1 MQQLKLPVKL
11 LIFSIFLF
19 LFFRLLFIGL
29 YPDYFLDQIS
39 IKELLQSFL
48 YGIRFDLNISV
59 IFLSPILLISIL
71 PFSIIGSL
79 RFQKVLSYLSLI
91 VFIVF
96 SIISLIDL
104 AYFGEVYRHLGREIF
119 LVNKDIGF
127 LFDVAFKSRLL
138 YTILGFLILGMIILS
153 YVIFII
159 YPLKKS
165 VNLNSGSIFFRSLLG
180 VAFLIFCF
188 WLARGMIIQGRPIS
202 YADAFENTISASQAN
217 LVLNSPFVVWKQLR
231 KQEKL
236 GPINLLTDKEKDQ
249 FSFKDDTFLFQS
261 NEKENY
267 KNIVFIL
274 LESWSYKY
282 IDGLAHRNYNV
293 TPFID
298 SLIEKSMVW
307 DNYYAAGKR
316 SIIGIQAVL
325 SSVPALNNHPV
336 LGFGLE
342 LNKISRI
349 GKILNDH
356 QYRTIM
362 MQTSNRRSFN
372 VNSIANV
379 LGFQEYYGKE
389 DVPIIKKYPQEP
401 PHFGWDYDSLQ
412 FLLNKLNETPKS
424 KPFFAFLFTGST
436 HEPFAD
442 AGEEF
447 HIYPHDQ
454 SNENGFLNTLR
465 YSNWS
470 LEQFMKAAEKQ
481 PWYQNTIF
489 IFTADHT
496 LNSLPSENLK
506 EQFHIPLI
514 VYSPDGSLSAKR
526 EDQFASQ
533 YDLFPTILD
542 LLGIDTPISTFGQS
556 LLHPKTTTPTLFV
569 GNGQIIGMIS
579 PAGTATFLEQKQLS
593 ISNDNDELRQQIL
606 KFKQRVTLADM
617 MLDNNQWAK

>member
-71 PFSIIGSL
+71 PFYIIGTL
-79 RFQKVLSYLSLI
+79 RFQKLLSYLSLI

-127 LFDVAFKSRLL
+127 IFDVAFKSRLL

-165 VNLNSGSIFFRSLLG
+165 VNLNSGSIFSRSLLG

-217 LVLNSPFVVWKQLR
+217 LVLNSPFVVWKQFR

-249 FSFKDDTFLFQS
+249 ISFRDDVFLFQS

-298 SLIEKSMVW
+298 SLIKKSIVW

-442 AGEEF
+442 AGEAF
-447 HIYPHDQ
+447 HIYPHNQ

-465 YSNWS
+465 YSDWS

-481 PWYQNTIF
+481 PWYNNTIF

-526 EDQFASQ
+526 ESQFASQ

>member
-202 YADAFENTISASQAN
+202 YADAFENTTSSSQAN

>member
-71 PFSIIGSL
+71 PFSIIGTL
-79 RFQKVLSYLSLI
+79 RFQKLLSYFSLI

-127 LFDVAFKSRLL
+127 IFDVAFKSRLL

-217 LVLNSPFVVWKQLR
+217 LVLNSPFVVWKQFR

-236 GPINLLTDKEKDQ
+236 GSINLLTNKEKDQ
-249 FSFKDDTFLFQS
+249 ISFRDDVFLFQS

-298 SLIEKSMVW
+298 SLIKKSIVW

-442 AGEEF
+442 AGEAF
-447 HIYPHDQ
+447 HIYPHNQ

-465 YSNWS
+465 YSDWS

-481 PWYQNTIF
+481 PWYNNTIF

-514 VYSPDGSLSAKR
+514 IYSPDGSLSAKR
-526 EDQFASQ
+526 ESQFASQ

>member
-1 MQQLKLPVKL
+1 MSQIKLPIKL
-11 LIFSIFLF
+11 LLFSVVLF
-19 LFFRLLFIGL
+19 AVIRILFIGF
-29 YPDYFLDQIS
+29 YPDYFIDNVNVE
-39 IKELLQSFL
+39 ELLKSFL
-48 YGIRFDLNISV
+48 YGVRFDLNISI

-79 RFQKVLSYLSLI
+79 KFQKLLSYLSLI

-165 VNLNSGSIFFRSLLG
+165 VNLNSGSIFSRSLLG

-202 YADAFENTISASQAN
+202 YADAFENATSSSQAN

-442 AGEEF
+442 AGEAF
-447 HIYPHDQ
+447 HIYPHNQ

-465 YSNWS
+465 YSDWS

-481 PWYQNTIF
+481 PWYNNTIF

-526 EDQFASQ
+526 ESQFASQ

-556 LLHPKTTTPTLFV
+556 LLYPKTTTPTLFV

>member
-1 MQQLKLPVKL
+1 MSQIKLPIKL
-11 LIFSIFLF
+11 LLFSVFLF
-19 LFFRLLFIGL
+19 AVIRILFIGF
-29 YPDYFLDQIS
+29 YPDYFIDNVNVE
-39 IKELLQSFL
+39 ELLKSFL
-48 YGIRFDLNISV
+48 YGVRFDLNISV

-71 PFSIIGSL
+71 PFSIIGTL
-79 RFQKVLSYLSLI
+79 RFQKLLSYLSLI

-127 LFDVAFKSRLL
+127 LFDVAFKSRLP
-138 YTILGFLILGMIILS
+138 YTILGFLILGIIILS

-202 YADAFENTISASQAN
+202 YADAFENTTSSSQAN

-249 FSFKDDTFLFQS
+249 ISFRDDVFLFQS

-298 SLIEKSMVW
+298 SLIKKSIVW

-442 AGEEF
+442 AGEAF
-447 HIYPHDQ
+447 HIYPHNQ

-465 YSNWS
+465 YSDWS

-481 PWYQNTIF
+481 PWYNNTIF

-526 EDQFASQ
+526 ESQFASQ

-579 PAGTATFLEQKQLS
+579 PAGTATFLEQKQMS

>member
-71 PFSIIGSL
+71 PFSIIGTL
-79 RFQKVLSYLSLI
+79 RFQKLLSYLSLI

-138 YTILGFLILGMIILS
+138 YTISGFLILGMIILS

-165 VNLNSGSIFFRSLLG
+165 VNLNSSSIFPRGLLG

-202 YADAFENTISASQAN
+202 YADAFENTTSSSQAN
-217 LVLNSPFVVWKQLR
+217 LVLNSPFVVWKQFR

-249 FSFKDDTFLFQS
+249 ISFRDDVFLFQS

-298 SLIEKSMVW
+298 SLIKKSIVW

-412 FLLNKLNETPKS
+412 FLLNKLNETPES

-442 AGEEF
+442 AGKAF

-465 YSNWS
+465 YSDWS

-514 VYSPDGSLSAKR
+514 VYSPDGSLPAKR
-526 EDQFASQ
+526 ESQFASQ

-556 LLHPKTTTPTLFV
+556 LLHPKTTAPTLFV
-569 GNGQIIGMIS
+569 SNGQIIGMIS

>member
-1 MQQLKLPVKL
+1 MSQIKLPIKL
-11 LIFSIFLF
+11 LLFSVFLF
-19 LFFRLLFIGL
+19 AVIRILFIGF
-29 YPDYFLDQIS
+29 YPDYFIDNVNVE
-39 IKELLQSFL
+39 ELLKSFL
-48 YGIRFDLNISV
+48 YGVRFDLNISV

-71 PFSIIGSL
+71 PFSIIGTL
-79 RFQKVLSYLSLI
+79 RFQKLLSYLSLI

-165 VNLNSGSIFFRSLLG
+165 VNLNSGSIFARSLLG

-202 YADAFENTISASQAN
+202 YADAFENTTSSSQAN

-442 AGEEF
+442 AGEAF
-447 HIYPHDQ
+447 HIYPHNQ

-465 YSNWS
+465 YSDWS

-481 PWYQNTIF
+481 PWYNNTIF

-526 EDQFASQ
+526 ESQFASQ

>member
-1 MQQLKLPVKL
+1 MLQLKLPVKL

-79 RFQKVLSYLSLI
+79 RFQKVLSYFSLI

-138 YTILGFLILGMIILS
+138 YTISGFIILGMIILS
-153 YVIFII
+153 YIAFII

-165 VNLNSGSIFFRSLLG
+165 VNLNSSSIFSRILLG
-180 VAFLIFCF
+180 TSFLIFCF

-217 LVLNSPFVVWKQLR
+217 LVLNSPFVVWKQFR

-249 FSFKDDTFLFQS
+249 ISFRDDVFLFQS

-412 FLLNKLNETPKS
+412 FLLNKLNETPES

-442 AGEEF
+442 AGKEF

-465 YSNWS
+465 YSDWS

-481 PWYQNTIF
+481 PWYNNTIF

-514 VYSPDGSLSAKR
+514 VYSPDASLSAKR
-526 EDQFASQ
+526 ESQFASQ

>member
-1 MQQLKLPVKL
+1 MLQLKLPVKL

-29 YPDYFLDQIS
+29 YPDYFLEQIS

-442 AGEEF
+442 AGEAF
-447 HIYPHDQ
+447 HIYPHNQ
-454 SNENGFLNTLR
+454 SNENGFLNTLC
-465 YSNWS
+465 YSDWS

-481 PWYQNTIF
+481 PWYNNTIF

-526 EDQFASQ
+526 ESQFASQ

>member
-1 MQQLKLPVKL
+1 MLQLKLPVKL

-91 VFIVF
+91 IFIVF
-96 SIISLIDL
+96 SIVSLIDL

-159 YPLKKS
+159 YPLKNS
-165 VNLNSGSIFFRSLLG
+165 VNLNSSSIFSRSLLG

-202 YADAFENTISASQAN
+202 YADAFENTTSSSQAN

-442 AGEEF
+442 AGEAF
-447 HIYPHDQ
+447 HIYPHNQ
-454 SNENGFLNTLR
+454 SNENGFLNMLR
-465 YSNWS
+465 YSDWS

-481 PWYQNTIF
+481 PWYNNTIF

-526 EDQFASQ
+526 ESQFASQ

>member
-1 MQQLKLPVKL
+1 MSQIKLPIKL
-11 LIFSIFLF
+11 LLFAVFLF
-19 LFFRLLFIGL
+19 AVIRILFIEF
-29 YPDYFLDQIS
+29 YSDYFIDNVNVE
-39 IKELLQSFL
+39 ELLKSFL
-48 YGIRFDLNISV
+48 YGVRFDLNISV

-79 RFQKVLSYLSLI
+79 KFQKVLSYLSLI

-165 VNLNSGSIFFRSLLG
+165 VNLNSGSIFYRSLLG

-202 YADAFENTISASQAN
+202 YADAFENATSSSQAN

-442 AGEEF
+442 AGEAF
-447 HIYPHDQ
+447 HIYPHNQ

-465 YSNWS
+465 YSDWS

-481 PWYQNTIF
+481 PWYNNTIF

-526 EDQFASQ
+526 ESQFASQ

>member
-1 MQQLKLPVKL
+1 MLQLKLPVKL

-79 RFQKVLSYLSLI
+79 RFQKVLSYFSLI

-138 YTILGFLILGMIILS
+138 YTISGFIILGMIILS
-153 YVIFII
+153 YIAFII

-165 VNLNSGSIFFRSLLG
+165 VNLNSSSIFSRILLG
-180 VAFLIFCF
+180 TSFLIFCF

-217 LVLNSPFVVWKQLR
+217 LVLNSPFVVWKQFR

-249 FSFKDDTFLFQS
+249 ISFRDDVFLFQS

-412 FLLNKLNETPKS
+412 FLLNELNETPES

-442 AGEEF
+442 AGKEF

-465 YSNWS
+465 YSDWS

-481 PWYQNTIF
+481 PWYNNTIF

-514 VYSPDGSLSAKR
+514 VYSPDASLSAKR
-526 EDQFASQ
+526 ESQFASQ
-533 YDLFPTILD
+533 YDLFPTMLD

-556 LLHPKTTTPTLFV
+556 LLHPKTTAPTLFV
-569 GNGQIIGMIS
+569 SNEQIIGMIS

>member
-11 LIFSIFLF
+11 LVFSIFLF

-29 YPDYFLDQIS
+29 YPDYFLEQIS

-138 YTILGFLILGMIILS
+138 YTILGFLILGIIILS

-165 VNLNSGSIFFRSLLG
+165 VNLNSGSIFSRSLLG

-202 YADAFENTISASQAN
+202 YADAFENTTSSSQAN

-236 GPINLLTDKEKDQ
+236 RPINLLTDKEKDQ

-412 FLLNKLNETPKS
+412 FLLNKLNETPES

-442 AGEEF
+442 AGKAF

-465 YSNWS
+465 YSDWS

-481 PWYQNTIF
+481 PWYNNTIF

-526 EDQFASQ
+526 ESQFASQ

>member
-71 PFSIIGSL
+71 PFSIISSL

-127 LFDVAFKSRLL
+127 IFDVAFKSRLL

-165 VNLNSGSIFFRSLLG
+165 VNLNSGSIFSRSLLG

-202 YADAFENTISASQAN
+202 YADAFENTTSSSQAN

-249 FSFKDDTFLFQS
+249 ISFRDDVFLFQS

-298 SLIEKSMVW
+298 SLIKKSIVW
-307 DNYYAAGKR
+307 DNYYSAGKR

-442 AGEEF
+442 AGKAF
-447 HIYPHDQ
+447 HIYPHNQ

-465 YSNWS
+465 YSDWS

-481 PWYQNTIF
+481 PWYNNTIF

-526 EDQFASQ
+526 ESQFASQ

>member
-202 YADAFENTISASQAN
+202 YADAFENTTSSSQAN

-424 KPFFAFLFTGST
+424 KPLFAFLFTGST

>member
-1 MQQLKLPVKL
+1 MSQIKLPIKL
-11 LIFSIFLF
+11 LLFSVFLF
-19 LFFRLLFIGL
+19 AVIRILFIGF
-29 YPDYFLDQIS
+29 YPDYFIDNVNVE
-39 IKELLQSFL
+39 ELLKSFL
-48 YGIRFDLNISV
+48 YGVRFDLNISV

-71 PFSIIGSL
+71 PFSIIGTL
-79 RFQKVLSYLSLI
+79 RFQKLLSYLSLI

-127 LFDVAFKSRLL
+127 IFDVAFKSRLL

-165 VNLNSGSIFFRSLLG
+165 VNLNSGSIFSRSLLG

-202 YADAFENTISASQAN
+202 YADAFENTTSSSQAN

-298 SLIEKSMVW
+298 SLIKKSIVW

-442 AGEEF
+442 AGEAF
-447 HIYPHDQ
+447 HIYPHNQ

-465 YSNWS
+465 YSDWS

-481 PWYQNTIF
+481 PWYNNTIF

-526 EDQFASQ
+526 ESQFASQ

-556 LLHPKTTTPTLFV
+556 LLHPKTTAPTLFV
-569 GNGQIIGMIS
+569 SNGQIIGMIS

>member
-71 PFSIIGSL
+71 PFSIIGTL
-79 RFQKVLSYLSLI
+79 RFQKLLSYLSLI

-127 LFDVAFKSRLL
+127 IFDVAFKSRLL

-159 YPLKKS
+159 YPLKNS
-165 VNLNSGSIFFRSLLG
+165 VNLNSSSIFSRILLG
-180 VAFLIFCF
+180 TSFLIFCF

-249 FSFKDDTFLFQS
+249 ISFRDDVFLFQS

-412 FLLNKLNETPKS
+412 FLLNELNETPES

-442 AGEEF
+442 AGKEF

-465 YSNWS
+465 YSDWS

-481 PWYQNTIF
+481 PWYNNTIF

-526 EDQFASQ
+526 ESQFASQ

>member
-1 MQQLKLPVKL
+1 M
-11 LIFSIFLF
+11 
-19 LFFRLLFIGL
+19 
-29 YPDYFLDQIS
+29 
-39 IKELLQSFL
+39 
-48 YGIRFDLNISV
+48 
-59 IFLSPILLISIL
+59 
-71 PFSIIGSL
+71 
-79 RFQKVLSYLSLI
+79 
-91 VFIVF
+91 
-96 SIISLIDL
+96 
-104 AYFGEVYRHLGREIF
+104 
-119 LVNKDIGF
+119 
-127 LFDVAFKSRLL
+127 
-138 YTILGFLILGMIILS
+138 
-153 YVIFII
+153 
-159 YPLKKS
+159 
-165 VNLNSGSIFFRSLLG
+165 
-180 VAFLIFCF
+180 
-188 WLARGMIIQGRPIS
+188 
-202 YADAFENTISASQAN
+202 
-217 LVLNSPFVVWKQLR
+217 VWKQLR

-298 SLIEKSMVW
+298 SLIKKSIVW

-412 FLLNKLNETPKS
+412 FLLNKLNETPESNLFLLFYLLDLHTNLLQMLVKS
-424 KPFFAFLFTGST
+424 F
-436 HEPFAD
+436 
-442 AGEEF
+442 
-447 HIYPHDQ
+447 
-454 SNENGFLNTLR
+454 
-465 YSNWS
+465 
-470 LEQFMKAAEKQ
+470 
-481 PWYQNTIF
+481 IF
-489 IFTADHT
+489 IRMI
-496 LNSLPSENLK
+496 NLMK
-506 EQFHIPLI
+506 MVF
-514 VYSPDGSLSAKR
+514 
-526 EDQFASQ
+526 
-533 YDLFPTILD
+533 
-542 LLGIDTPISTFGQS
+542 
-556 LLHPKTTTPTLFV
+556 
-569 GNGQIIGMIS
+569 
-579 PAGTATFLEQKQLS
+579 
-593 ISNDNDELRQQIL
+593 
-606 KFKQRVTLADM
+606 
-617 MLDNNQWAK
+617 

>member
-1 MQQLKLPVKL
+1 MLQLKLPVKL

-138 YTILGFLILGMIILS
+138 YTISGFLILGMIILS

-165 VNLNSGSIFFRSLLG
+165 VNLNSSSIFSRSLLG

-298 SLIEKSMVW
+298 SLIKKSIVW

-442 AGEEF
+442 AGEAF
-447 HIYPHDQ
+447 HIYPHNQ

-465 YSNWS
+465 YSDWS

-481 PWYQNTIF
+481 PWYNNTIF

-526 EDQFASQ
+526 ESQFASQ

>member
-1 MQQLKLPVKL
+1 MSQIKLPIKL
-11 LIFSIFLF
+11 LLFSVFLF
-19 LFFRLLFIGL
+19 AVIRILFIGF
-29 YPDYFLDQIS
+29 YPDYFIDNVNVE
-39 IKELLQSFL
+39 ELLKSFL
-48 YGIRFDLNISV
+48 YGVRFDLNISV

-71 PFSIIGSL
+71 PFSIIGTL
-79 RFQKVLSYLSLI
+79 RFQKLLSYLSLI

-96 SIISLIDL
+96 SIISLMDL

-127 LFDVAFKSRLL
+127 LFDVAFKSRLP
-138 YTILGFLILGMIILS
+138 YTILGFLILGIIILS

-165 VNLNSGSIFFRSLLG
+165 VNLNSSSIFFRSLLG

-217 LVLNSPFVVWKQLR
+217 LVLNSPFVVWKQFR

-249 FSFKDDTFLFQS
+249 ISFRDDVFLFQS

-412 FLLNKLNETPKS
+412 FLLNKLNETPES

-465 YSNWS
+465 YSDWS

-514 VYSPDGSLSAKR
+514 IYSPDGSLPAKR
-526 EDQFASQ
+526 ESQFASQ
-533 YDLFPTILD
+533 YDLFPTMLD

-556 LLHPKTTTPTLFV
+556 LLHPKTTAPTLFV
-569 GNGQIIGMIS
+569 SNGQIIGMIS

>member
-1 MQQLKLPVKL
+1 
-11 LIFSIFLF
+11 
-19 LFFRLLFIGL
+19 
-29 YPDYFLDQIS
+29 
-39 IKELLQSFL
+39 
-48 YGIRFDLNISV
+48 
-59 IFLSPILLISIL
+59 
-71 PFSIIGSL
+71 
-79 RFQKVLSYLSLI
+79 
-91 VFIVF
+91 
-96 SIISLIDL
+96 
-104 AYFGEVYRHLGREIF
+104 

-127 LFDVAFKSRLL
+127 IFDVAFKSRLL
-138 YTILGFLILGMIILS
+138 YTISGFIILGMIILS
-153 YVIFII
+153 YIAFVI
-159 YPLKKS
+159 YPLKNS
-165 VNLNSGSIFFRSLLG
+165 VNLNSSSIFSRSLLG
-180 VAFLIFCF
+180 ISFLIFCF

-217 LVLNSPFVVWKQLR
+217 LVLNSPFVVWKQFR

-249 FSFKDDTFLFQS
+249 ISFRDDVFLFQS

-298 SLIEKSMVW
+298 SLIKKSIVW

-412 FLLNKLNETPKS
+412 FLLNKLNETPES

-442 AGEEF
+442 AGKAF

-465 YSNWS
+465 YSDWS

-514 VYSPDGSLSAKR
+514 VYSPDGSLPAKR
-526 EDQFASQ
+526 ESQFASQ

-556 LLHPKTTTPTLFV
+556 LLHPKTTAPTLFV
-569 GNGQIIGMIS
+569 SNGQIIGMIS

>member
-138 YTILGFLILGMIILS
+138 YTISGFIILGMIILS
-153 YVIFII
+153 YIAFVI
-159 YPLKKS
+159 YPLKNS
-165 VNLNSGSIFFRSLLG
+165 VNLNSSSIFSRSLLG

-217 LVLNSPFVVWKQLR
+217 LVLNSPFVVWKQFR

-249 FSFKDDTFLFQS
+249 ISFRDDVFLFQS

-282 IDGLAHRNYNV
+282 IDGLANRNYNV

-298 SLIEKSMVW
+298 SLIKKSIVW

-442 AGEEF
+442 AGEAF
-447 HIYPHDQ
+447 HIYPHNQ

-465 YSNWS
+465 YSDWS

-481 PWYQNTIF
+481 PWYNNTIF

-526 EDQFASQ
+526 ESQFASQ

-542 LLGIDTPISTFGQS
+542 LLGIDTPIFTFGQS

>member
-29 YPDYFLDQIS
+29 YLDYFLDQIS

-71 PFSIIGSL
+71 PFYIIGTL
-79 RFQKVLSYLSLI
+79 RFQKLLSYLSLI

-127 LFDVAFKSRLL
+127 IFDVAFKSRLL

-165 VNLNSGSIFFRSLLG
+165 VNLNSGSIFSRSLLG

-217 LVLNSPFVVWKQLR
+217 LVLNSPFVVWKQFR

-249 FSFKDDTFLFQS
+249 ISFRDDVFLFQS

-298 SLIEKSMVW
+298 SLIKKSIVW

-442 AGEEF
+442 AGEAF
-447 HIYPHDQ
+447 HIYPHNQ

-465 YSNWS
+465 YSDWS

-481 PWYQNTIF
+481 PWYNNTIF

-526 EDQFASQ
+526 ESQFASQ

>member
-11 LIFSIFLF
+11 LVFSIFLF

-79 RFQKVLSYLSLI
+79 RFQKVLSCFSLI

-104 AYFGEVYRHLGREIF
+104 SYFGEVYRHLGREIF

-138 YTILGFLILGMIILS
+138 YTISGFIILGIIILS
-153 YVIFII
+153 YIAFII
-159 YPLKKS
+159 YPLKNS
-165 VNLNSGSIFFRSLLG
+165 VNLNSSSIFSRSLLG
-180 VAFLIFCF
+180 ISFLIFCF

-217 LVLNSPFVVWKQLR
+217 LVLNSPFVVWKQFR

-249 FSFKDDTFLFQS
+249 ISFRDDVFLFQS

-298 SLIEKSMVW
+298 SLIKKSIVW

-412 FLLNKLNETPKS
+412 FLLNKLNETPES
-424 KPFFAFLFTGST
+424 KLFFAFLFTGST

-442 AGEEF
+442 AGKEF
-447 HIYPHDQ
+447 HIYPHNQ

-465 YSNWS
+465 YSDWS

-514 VYSPDGSLSAKR
+514 IYSPDGSLSAKR
-526 EDQFASQ
+526 ESQFASQ
-533 YDLFPTILD
+533 YDLFPTMLD

-556 LLHPKTTTPTLFV
+556 LLHPKTTAPTLFV
-569 GNGQIIGMIS
+569 SNGQIIGMIS

-606 KFKQRVTLADM
+606 KFKQKVTLADM

>member
-1 MQQLKLPVKL
+1 MSQIKLPIKL
-11 LIFSIFLF
+11 LLFSVFLF
-19 LFFRLLFIGL
+19 AVIRILFIGC
-29 YPDYFLDQIS
+29 YPDYFIDNVNVE
-39 IKELLQSFL
+39 ELLKSFL
-48 YGIRFDLNISV
+48 YGVRFDLNISV

-71 PFSIIGSL
+71 PFSIIGTL
-79 RFQKVLSYLSLI
+79 RFQKLLSYLSLI

-165 VNLNSGSIFFRSLLG
+165 VNLNSGSIFSRSLLG

-202 YADAFENTISASQAN
+202 YADAFENATSSSQAN

-447 HIYPHDQ
+447 HIYPHNQ

-465 YSNWS
+465 YSDWS
-470 LEQFMKAAEKQ
+470 LEQFMKASEKQ
-481 PWYQNTIF
+481 PWYNNTIF

-526 EDQFASQ
+526 ESQFASQ

-556 LLHPKTTTPTLFV
+556 LLHPKTTAPTLFV
-569 GNGQIIGMIS
+569 SNGQIIGMIS